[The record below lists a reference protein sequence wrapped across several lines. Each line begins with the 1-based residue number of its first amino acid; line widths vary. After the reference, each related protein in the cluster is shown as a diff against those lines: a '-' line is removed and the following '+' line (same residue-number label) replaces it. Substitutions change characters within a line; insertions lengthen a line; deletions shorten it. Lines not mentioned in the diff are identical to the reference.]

1 MSHSEKKAEFLS
13 RISDCAGLI
22 HKIVAIY
29 TDRID
34 DFRLYIAYCIMHTQG
49 MVLMAFGKDS
59 RNRPDGTDQ
68 LSYTVNYCNY
78 NFL

>member
-1 MSHSEKKAEFLS
+1 MSHSENKAEFLS

-29 TDRID
+29 ADRID

-49 MVLMAFGKDS
+49 MVLMAFGKDC
-59 RNRPDGTDQ
+59 RNGPHGSDQ
-68 LSYTVNYCNY
+68 LSYTDNNCNY
-78 NFL
+78 NSL